1 MMNRKTSITRI
12 CSIVLLFAAA
22 VLITVLLTGCS
33 KIEDYYGGLF
43 DADRVHSIDVQIS
56 ESDWEALLKDPKA
69 KEKFSVDIV
78 IDGEKTENVSFATKG
93 NSSLT
98 FVAEAGLQR
107 FSYKVNFGKNVK
119 GQTFHGLDKLNL
131 QNIFSDATYM
141 KDHVAYELFRNMD
154 VAAPLSSYVWLT
166 VNGKEQ
172 GLYLAV
178 EDMDSAFIDR
188 ALKGEGNLYGPETEG
203 LALTEEEL
211 ERIKRGE
218 PLDRATSEG
227 SDLVYRDDDPES
239 YPDIFD
245 NAVNKADDEAKARV
259 IKSLKALSEKK
270 DLDEVLDTSEI
281 LRYLAVHD
289 FLCNYDSYIGL
300 MLHNYYLY
308 EKNGKLSML
317 PWDYNLSWGTFPLD
331 LQLNHFNDSN
341 EVINMDIDSPL
352 AGMPEDMRPMWSWVT
367 SDEKYLKEYHKTFS
381 ELIKKQIDS
390 DRLISFI
397 DKVYKLIS
405 PYVQKDPTAFYTA
418 EEVAKGYET
427 LKKVVEL
434 RGLSVKKQLNGEPAD
449 VDTSGI
455 LIKDMGGT
463 ITMMQM
469 INNKK

>member
-1 MMNRKTSITRI
+1 
-12 CSIVLLFAAA
+12 
-22 VLITVLLTGCS
+22 
-33 KIEDYYGGLF
+33 
-43 DADRVHSIDVQIS
+43 
-56 ESDWEALLKDPKA
+56 
-69 KEKFSVDIV
+69 
-78 IDGEKTENVSFATKG
+78 
-93 NSSLT
+93 
-98 FVAEAGLQR
+98 
-107 FSYKVNFGKNVK
+107 
-119 GQTFHGLDKLNL
+119 
-131 QNIFSDATYM
+131 M

-188 ALKGEGNLYGPETEG
+188 ALKGEGNLYEPETEG